1 MANIVPVR
9 TGIVSEPEGGV
20 KGSLARRPLLVLFF
34 MTGCSHC
41 EANQPKWEEFKRK
54 YSHIPSIE
62 VESSNVPP
70 SENVSGFPTMKYK
83 PRKGRERVLVGQ
95 QSSSS
100 EIARKLGLLNRLTRR
115 SSRRR
120 SRHVSRRRISH

>member
-1 MANIVPVR
+1 MANIVPLR
-9 TGIVSEPEGGV
+9 TGIVEPEGGV